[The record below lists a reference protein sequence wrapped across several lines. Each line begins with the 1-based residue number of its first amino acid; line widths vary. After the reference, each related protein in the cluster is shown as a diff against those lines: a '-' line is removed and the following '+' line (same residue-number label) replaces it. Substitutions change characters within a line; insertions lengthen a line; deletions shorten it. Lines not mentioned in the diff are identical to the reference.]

1 MLNTDVAAS
10 EYVAGENAA
19 KPRPFLGIR
28 TAYRGFAQAVIVLCD
43 TTMVLLAF
51 GLAYWLRFHGGVTIA
66 DDGAPDPAKYM
77 WLVFVFL
84 PVWIGIFWLMH
95 LYDYHYLLGGTSEY
109 TQAMNASTIAM
120 MLVVLMSFLAPDV
133 QIARAW
139 LIMAW
144 LFSSLFVCIGRFTL
158 RRVAYQMRHKGYF
171 VAPAI
176 IVGANQ
182 EALTLADQLRD
193 RRSSGLAV
201 LGFVDG
207 AQAEAAP
214 GQRHAFG
221 GFPIMGDLA
230 LLPEIVRKYG
240 VREVIIAGTALTD
253 EERVTAL
260 ELLINLP
267 GIELRLSSGLYE
279 ILTTGVHVT
288 TRNSVPLITLNR
300 LRLGRFEAALKTLS
314 DWTLILLGLPLL
326 LPLCAVIA
334 VLVKLDSSGPIFH
347 RRRVLGIGGRAFDA
361 LKFRTMVEN
370 GDALL
375 AQRPDLLAELE
386 ENQKL
391 KDDPRIT
398 RLGRFLRKTSLDELP
413 QLINVLAGQM
423 SIVGPRMISPQ
434 EAEKYGTM
442 HLNLLTVKPGI
453 TGLWQVSGRSDLTYE
468 ERVRLDMHYIR
479 NYSVWWDL
487 QILFVQTLPAVL
499 GKKGA
504 Y

>member
-1 MLNTDVAAS
+1 MEFD
-10 EYVAGENAA
+10 
-19 KPRPFLGIR
+19 
-28 TAYRGFAQAVIVLCD
+28 
-43 TTMVLLAF
+43 
-51 GLAYWLRFHGGVTIA
+51 
-66 DDGAPDPAKYM
+66 
-77 WLVFVFL
+77 
-84 PVWIGIFWLMH
+84 
-95 LYDYHYLLGGTSEY
+95 
-109 TQAMNASTIAM
+109 
-120 MLVVLMSFLAPDV
+120 
-133 QIARAW
+133 
-139 LIMAW
+139 
-144 LFSSLFVCIGRFTL
+144 
-158 RRVAYQMRHKGYF
+158 
-171 VAPAI
+171 
-176 IVGANQ
+176 
-182 EALTLADQLRD
+182 LT
-193 RRSSGLAV
+193 
-201 LGFVDG
+201 
-207 AQAEAAP
+207 
-214 GQRHAFG
+214 
-221 GFPIMGDLA
+221 
-230 LLPEIVRKYG
+230 
-240 VREVIIAGTALTD
+240 
-253 EERVTAL
+253 
-260 ELLINLP
+260 
-267 GIELRLSSGLYE
+267 
-279 ILTTGVHVT
+279 
-288 TRNSVPLITLNR
+288 
-300 LRLGRFEAALKTLS
+300 
-314 DWTLILLGLPLL
+314 WILLGLPLL

>member
-1 MLNTDVAAS
+1 MLHTDAVVS
-10 EYVAGENAA
+10 EFAV
-19 KPRPFLGIR
+19 KPMSFLGFR
-28 TAYRGFAQAVIVLCD
+28 SAYRRFAQLVMILCD
-43 TTMVLLAF
+43 TVMVALAF
-51 GLAYWLRFHGGVTIA
+51 GAAYHLRFYGGITVV
-66 DDGAPDPAKYM
+66 PDLPLDQAKYM
-77 WLVFVFL
+77 QWVLVFI
-84 PVWIGIFWLMH
+84 PVWIGVFWLMH
-95 LYDYHYLLGGTSEY
+95 LYDFHYLLGGTAEY
-109 TQAMNASTIAM
+109 TRAMNACTISM
-120 MLVVLMSFLAPDV
+120 MLVVLMSFLNPDV

-139 LIMAW
+139 LIMSW
-144 LFSSLFVCIGRFTL
+144 LLSSLFVCIGRFVL
-158 RRVAYQMRHKGYF
+158 RRLAYRMRARGYF
-171 VAPAI
+171 VAPAV
-176 IVGANQ
+176 IVGVNQ
-182 EALTLADQLRD
+182 EALALANQLRD
-193 RRSSGLAV
+193 SRGSGLAV

-207 AQAEAAP
+207 THADSSSS
-214 GQRHAFG
+214 QRRFYG
-221 GFPIMGDLA
+221 GVPIMADLA
-230 LLPEIVRKYG
+230 SLQEVVRKYG
-240 VREVIIAGTALTD
+240 VQEVIIASTALTD
-253 EERVTAL
+253 EERL
-260 ELLINLP
+260 EVLENLINLP

-300 LRLGRFEAALKTLS
+300 LRLGRFEAVLKTLT
-314 DWTLILLGLPLL
+314 DWGLILLGLPLL
-326 LPLCAVIA
+326 LPVCAVIA
-334 VLVKLDSSGPIFH
+334 VLVKLDSPGGIFH

-361 LKFRTMVEN
+361 LKFRTMVED

-375 AQRPDLLAELE
+375 AQRPDLQAELAA
-386 ENQKL
+386 NQKL
-391 KDDPRIT
+391 KNDPRIT
-398 RLGRFLRKTSLDELP
+398 RLGHFLRKTSLDELP

-453 TGLWQVSGRSDLTYE
+453 TGFWQVSGRSDLSYE